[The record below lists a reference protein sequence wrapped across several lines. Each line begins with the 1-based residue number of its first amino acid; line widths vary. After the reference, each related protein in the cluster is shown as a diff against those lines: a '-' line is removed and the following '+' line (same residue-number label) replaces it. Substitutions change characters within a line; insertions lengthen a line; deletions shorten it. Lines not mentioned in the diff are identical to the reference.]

1 MNMDGEILPLIFP
14 GSRIPGRFDKRV
26 VSFCSA
32 PPKCG
37 PGSGVYSVGGSLQ
50 RAGHKAGCRL
60 HSLFTEEIQG
70 AR

>member
-1 MNMDGEILPLIFP
+1 MNLDGESLPFIFP
-14 GSRIPGRFDKRV
+14 GSRTPVRFDKKV

-32 PPKCG
+32 PPKCD
-37 PGSGVYSVGGSLQ
+37 PRSRVYSVGSLK
-50 RAGHKAGCRL
+50 RSGHKAGCRL